1 VFTIES
7 KFLLNSIVE
16 KNDSDNNSDD
26 LILTGIASTTKERSL
41 YGELMTEDA
50 LNQMCE
56 QAIGLPILEAHKGDG
71 LDRVIGVITNAFV
84 EDSDLHI
91 DFRVVPNHRERIQEF
106 LDNGVPIGLSI
117 GAQALI
123 DNDTQKVTGV
133 TLVEVSLTPIPA
145 NRVAHNTVTVKED
158 YYIGNCLHGI
168 CYQMIKDNFNMEDN
182 NMADEKKANPE
193 EVKEEEPLT
202 IDKVK
207 EMLDERFAEE
217 KEALVATVVE
227 EVKTE
232 LKKEAEAS
240 EEKVEDAFEEKPEDG
255 EGDEK
260 VEDDFSKE
268 EVKDSVEKSEEVEL
282 SAPVIDEDKLVDSI
296 TKRILDSLGEK
307 REEEIK
313 DSVED
318 KEVKLDEDKIVESL
332 TEKIL
337 NSIGEKRDVS
347 GTKTETALQEPAD
360 TQEED
365 KPFTSE
371 EAAKLIINDLN
382 KKDPLTRAV
391 NEARGL

>member
-1 VFTIES
+1 
-7 KFLLNSIVE
+7 
-16 KNDSDNNSDD
+16 
-26 LILTGIASTTKERSL
+26 
-41 YGELMTEDA
+41 MTEDA

-56 QAIGLPILEAHKGDG
+56 QAVNIPILEAHDGKG
-71 LDRVIGVITNAFV
+71 LDKVVGVIINAFV
-84 EDSDLHI
+84 EDNDLHI
-91 DFRVVPNHRERIQEF
+91 DFRVLPNHRERIQEYI
-106 LDNGVPIGLSI
+106 DNGVPIGLSV
-117 GAQALI
+117 GAQGLI
-123 DNDTQKVTGV
+123 DKSTEKVVGI
-133 TLVEVSLTPIPA
+133 TLVEVSLTAIAA
-145 NRVAHNTVTVKED
+145 NRVAHNTVTVKNG
-158 YYIGNCLHGI
+158 YYTGNCLSGI
-168 CYQMIKDNFNMEDN
+168 CYQMIKDNLNMEDN
-182 NMADEKKANPE
+182 NMANEKKANPE
-193 EVKEEEPLT
+193 EVKEEEALT

-232 LKKEAEAS
+232 VKKEAEAS
-240 EEKVEDAFEEKPEDG
+240 KEEKIEEAFDEKPEDG
-255 EGDEK
+255 EEDKK

-268 EVKDSVEKSEEVEL
+268 EVKDSVEESEEVEL

-296 TKRILDSLGEK
+296 TERILDSLGEK

>member
-1 VFTIES
+1 MFNIEN

-26 LILTGIASTTKERSL
+26 LILTGIASTAKEPSL

-91 DFRVVPNHRERIQEF
+91 DFRVVPNHKERIQEF
-106 LDNGVPIGLSI
+106 LNNGVPIGLSI

-123 DNDTQKVTGV
+123 DNETQQVTGV

-145 NRVAHNTVTVKED
+145 NRVAHNTVTVKEG
-158 YYIGNCLHGI
+158 YYTGNCLSGI
-168 CYQMIKDNFNMEDN
+168 CYQMIKDNFNMEEN
-182 NMADEKKANPE
+182 NMVDEKKPE

-232 LKKEAEAS
+232 LKKEKEAS
-240 EEKVEDAFEEKPEDG
+240 EEKVEEAVEEKPEED
-255 EGDEK
+255 EEKPEVGDSEEK
-260 VEDDFSKE
+260 GDSEEEDKKEDE
-268 EVKDSVEKSEEVEL
+268 EVKL
-282 SAPVIDEDKLVDSI
+282 SAPVIDEDKLVNSI
-296 TKRILDSLGEK
+296 TEKILNSLGEK

-318 KEVKLDEDKIVESL
+318 KEVKLDEDKLVESL
-332 TEKIL
+332 TERIL
-337 NSIGEKRDVS
+337 NSIGEKRNVS
-347 GTKTETALQEPAD
+347 STKTEKALQESAD
-360 TQEED
+360 AQDED

-371 EAAKLIINDLN
+371 EAAKLLINDMN
-382 KKDPLTRAV
+382 RKDPLARAI
-391 NEARGL
+391 NEARNL